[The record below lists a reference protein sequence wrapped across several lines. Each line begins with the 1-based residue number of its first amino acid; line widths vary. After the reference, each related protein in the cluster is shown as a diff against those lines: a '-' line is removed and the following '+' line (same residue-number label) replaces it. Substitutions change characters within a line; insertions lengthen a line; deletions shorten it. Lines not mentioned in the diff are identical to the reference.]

1 VDYALPHRSLEQVLI
16 DEAPQALIVTSPEGE
31 VWLWNRMAQQ
41 TFGYTA
47 AEALGRP
54 LAELLVP
61 ADQIEEHAALQQ
73 RALREGEAQARAAM
87 RRHQDGRLMYVD
99 LFKRMVREEGPGATG
114 EAHCVI
120 STYRDVTA
128 QKVARDAQ
136 WIGQRYRNLLESV
149 PDAIV
154 IVNDSG
160 RIVLFNSQAERL
172 FGRSRDQVLGSSI
185 ETLLPTRYRH
195 VHIGHRTRYH
205 ATPQMRSMGAGLELY
220 GLRGDGNEG
229 EEFPVEISLSPLDTE
244 EGRFVMSA
252 IRDIT
257 ERKRFE
263 RELQEKNAALLVAN
277 QAKDRFLA
285 TMSHELRTPLNAIIG
300 FTGILLM
307 RLSGELTSE
316 QERQLGIVKSSA
328 EHLLSLINDLLDV
341 ARIQAGMVQL
351 SPEPV
356 DVGAL
361 LREVHASLMP
371 LAQAKSLAF
380 ELDMPEGAPV
390 LQVDR
395 RALRQILINLSN
407 NAIKFTEH
415 GAVRLELR
423 HEGRDTLVRV
433 RDTGVGISEADQK
446 KLFGAFTQVG
456 DPRRRPEGTGMGLHL
471 SARLA
476 ELLGARIEVESH
488 VGEGSCFTLRFG
500 AQAGAVAA

>member
-1 VDYALPHRSLEQVLI
+1 MLATHPTSREALERLLVDES
-16 DEAPQALIVTSPEGE
+16 PQALVVLSSEGE
-31 VWLWNRMAQQ
+31 VLFWNRMCEHI
-41 TFGYTA
+41 FGYA
-47 AEALGRP
+47 QAEALGR
-54 LAELLVP
+54 EL
-61 ADQIEEHAALQQ
+61 AALVVPPNRVDEDRMARQQ
-73 RALREGEAQARAAM
+73 ALDADVHIGAAT
-87 RRHQDGRLMYVD
+87 RRHKDGRLLYVD
-99 LFKRMVREEGPGATG
+99 VTTHAVRNGVGDLHTW
-114 EAHCVI
+114 VI
-120 STYRDVTA
+120 SMRDVTA
-128 QKVARDAQ
+128 QRVERDAR
-136 WIGQRYRNLLESV
+136 WIDQRYRNLLESV

-172 FGRSRDQVLGSSI
+172 FVCRRDDMIGSSI
-185 ETLLPTRYRH
+185 EKLLPTRYRH
-195 VHIGHRTRYH
+195 AHIGHRTRYH
-205 ATPQMRSMGAGLELY
+205 GAPQMRSMGAGLELY
-220 GLRGDGNEG
+220 GLRGDGT
-229 EEFPVEISLSPLDTE
+229 EFPVEISLSPLDTE
-244 EGRFVMSA
+244 EGQFVMSA

-263 RELQEKNAALLVAN
+263 RELQGKNAALQEAN
-277 QAKDRFLA
+277 HAKDRFLA
-285 TMSHELRTPLNAIIG
+285 TMSHELRTPLNGIIG

-307 RLSGELTSE
+307 RLGGELTSE
-316 QERQLGIVKSSA
+316 QERQLSIVKSSA

-371 LAQAKSLAF
+371 LAQAKALAF
-380 ELDMPEGAPV
+380 ELSLPPAPLV
-390 LQVDR
+390 LLVDR

-415 GAVRLELR
+415 GKVALELER
-423 HEGRDTLVRV
+423 SAEALRIQVC
-433 RDTGVGISEADQK
+433 DTGVGISDADQK

-476 ELLGARIEVESH
+476 ELLGGRIEVHSR
-488 VGEGSCFTLRFG
+488 VGEGSCFALHFHG
-500 AQAGAVAA
+500 